1 MSNNEFTEAKDELKQ
16 EVPEVITRTIEVEGL
31 IDLDK
36 LVEEMEKIDRDQTNN
51 MDKMYALDV
60 FHAGKR
66 SNPYFT
72 LCKLLQELNNKM
84 N

>member
-1 MSNNEFTEAKDELKQ
+1 MHHTLYKIGRDELKQ
-16 EVPEVITRTIEVEGL
+16 EVPEVITRTLEIEGL
-31 IDLDK
+31 VDIDK
-36 LVEEMEKIDRDQTNN
+36 LVEEMEKIDKDQMEN

-60 FHAGKR
+60 FYGGKR

-72 LCKLLQELNNKM
+72 LCKLLQELNNKI